1 MVSEKEVLVA
11 AAVFLVALISQSE
24 GIIGGSE
31 AAPHSRPYM
40 ASIQVPEGETLKHE
54 CGGFVVADQ
63 WVMTAVHC
71 LPTGPNGRKV
81 VLGVHSLSEPE
92 ETKQTFDILELHN
105 HPDYNPLNYDNDIA
119 LIKLDRP
126 FEASEAVKAV
136 EFLRAGGTNPSPS
149 AEVDTA
155 GWGSLDNL
163 GSRPDKLKEVV
174 IEVVSSARCRRSDY
188 YGRKFTNNMICAH
201 KVCPEPCDQPYKK
214 EDTCDG
220 DSGGPLLFNGTAV
233 GITSNG
239 GKKCGQIKKP
249 GIYTII
255 SHYTQWIDNIMA
267 PQPIAASD
275 QSS

>member
-1 MVSEKEVLVA
+1 MASEKDLLVA
-11 AAVFLVALISQSE
+11 VAVFVFALISHSE
-24 GIIGGSE
+24 GIIGGGE

-40 ASIQVPEGETLKHE
+40 ASIQVPEGENMKHE

-71 LPTGPNGRKV
+71 LPDGPNGRKV

-105 HPDYNPLNYDNDIA
+105 HPDFSMSNYNNDIA

-126 FEASEAVKAV
+126 FNATDAVRAV
-136 EFLRAGGTNPSPS
+136 QFLRAGGTNPSRD
-149 AEVDTA
+149 AEVETA

-163 GSRPDKLKEVV
+163 GSRPDKLREVV
-174 IEVVSSARCRRSDY
+174 VGVVSSSRCRRSDY
-188 YGRKFTNNMICAH
+188 FGKKFTTNMICAH
-201 KVCPEPCDQPYKK
+201 KLCPDPCDQPHKTQ
-214 EDTCDG
+214 DSCDG
-220 DSGGPLLFNGTAV
+220 DSGGPLLYNGIVV

-239 GKKCGQIKKP
+239 GKKCGQVKKP

-255 SHYTQWIDNIMA
+255 SHYTEWIDNTMGLQSTA
-267 PQPIAASD
+267 TPD